1 MSNFKKIELVHIF
14 AVIFILLDLFISGL
28 ISSFVFFIEI
38 NIYISIFLFCIL
50 IFVISCSFAFLGI
63 KFFNYLLN
71 KIKYSEPTISINL
84 KLTTPDLRYIVVDD
98 KTNVYYW
105 KIRNL
110 NSITIY
116 NLKTFDIKKVRY
128 LFKRSR
134 RVVKDNIRIAN
145 ETRERKPHWLYDIN
159 VLICSSQ
166 KHKNELISLIS
177 SLNNYLIYELGKLYV
192 GYIEETETLIIRT
205 FNADEVDL
213 VSFFRYRKGLKF
225 ICKYLNFPYRE
236 IIRSL

>member
-38 NIYISIFLFCIL
+38 NIYISIVLFCIL

-145 ETRERKPHWLYDIN
+145 QIYAKHPHWLFDIN
-159 VLICSSQ
+159 ILICCQ
-166 KHKNELISLIS
+166 EHKNELISLIS
-177 SLNNYLIYELGKLYV
+177 SLNDYRIYEIGKLYV
-192 GYIEETETLIIRT
+192 GYFEDTETLIIRT
-205 FNADEVDL
+205 FNAKKVDL
-213 VSFFRYRKGLKF
+213 VSFFRYRKCLKY
-225 ICKYLNFPYRE
+225 ICRHLNLPYKK